1 MNKIVAIAAAVVAD
15 AIRRKVVWAVL
26 VFAVFLGLSIPAL
39 PSYGVGVAA
48 SVFREVAIALIYAAA
63 LVVALALSATRIP
76 VEIERR
82 TVFNVISRDVRR
94 WQYVAG
100 SWLGMFVILGAVIA
114 LCAVATIGIGYFT
127 MPGNQLMWR
136 LLEAAFAVWLEVG
149 VIMAFTVMLSC
160 SFGAI
165 TAVVGALAFTFI
177 GHAVVSLLNL
187 PEGTRAPWYVPS
199 LDVFNVINP
208 VALGTGYG
216 PMYALSMTMV
226 FLAWVVLLLLGAS
239 ALFGRRDL

>member
-1 MNKIVAIAAAVVAD
+1 VKKMLAIAASVIAD

-48 SVFREVAIALIYAAA
+48 SVFREVAIALIYTAA
-63 LVVALALSATRIP
+63 LVVALTLSATRIP
-76 VEIERR
+76 VEVERR

-94 WQYVAG
+94 WQYVG
-100 SWLGMFVILGAVIA
+100 GTWLGMFTVLGGVIG
-114 LCAVATIGIGYFT
+114 LCTIATIAIGYFT
-127 MPGNQLMWR
+127 MPGNEVMWR
-136 LLEAAFAVWLEVG
+136 LLEAAFAVWLETG
-149 VIMAFTVMLSC
+149 VVMAFAVMLSC

-187 PEGTRAPWYVPS
+187 PEGDRAPWYVPS
-199 LDVFNVINP
+199 LDIFNVVNP

-216 PMYALSMTMV
+216 PLYALAMV
-226 FLAWVVLLLLGAS
+226 AAFAAWVALLLLGAS
-239 ALFGRRDL
+239 VLFGGRDL

>member
-1 MNKIVAIAAAVVAD
+1 MFAIAAAVIAD
-15 AIRRKVVWAVL
+15 AVRRKVVWVVL

-63 LVVALALSATRIP
+63 IVVALALSATRIP
-76 VEIERR
+76 VEVERR

-100 SWLGMFVILGAVIA
+100 SWLGMFVVLGGVIA
-114 LCAVATIGIGYFT
+114 LCAVATIAIGFFT
-127 MPGNQLMWR
+127 LPGNEVMWR
-136 LLEAAFAVWLEVG
+136 LFEAAFAVWLEVG
-149 VIMAFTVMLSC
+149 VIMAFAVMLSC

-177 GHAVVSLLNL
+177 GHAVVSLLKL
-187 PEGTRAPWYVPS
+187 PEGARAPWYVPFTGC
-199 LDVFNVINP
+199 LQRDQPGGPRYWIRTRVRP
-208 VALGTGYG
+208 VDGTCVRRLGRAPAARCGG
-216 PMYALSMTMV
+216 SIREP
-226 FLAWVVLLLLGAS
+226 
-239 ALFGRRDL
+239 

>member
-1 MNKIVAIAAAVVAD
+1 MNKLFAIAAAVVAD
-15 AIRRKVVWAVL
+15 AIRRKVVWVVL

-48 SVFREVAIALIYAAA
+48 SVFREVAIALTYVAA

-76 VEIERR
+76 MEVERR

-100 SWLGMFVILGAVIA
+100 SWLGMFVVLGGVIA
-114 LCAVATIGIGYFT
+114 LCSAATIAIGYFT
-127 MPGNQLMWR
+127 IPGGEIMWR

-149 VIMAFTVMLSC
+149 VIMAFAVLLSC
-160 SFGAI
+160 RFGAI

-177 GHAVVSLLNL
+177 GHAAVSLLNL
-187 PEGTRAPWYVPS
+187 PEGVRAPWYFPS

-216 PMYALSMTMV
+216 SVYALSMAIV
-226 FLAWVVLLLLGAS
+226 FGAWVTLLLLGAS
-239 ALFGRRDL
+239 VLFASRDL

>member
-1 MNKIVAIAAAVVAD
+1 MKKILAIAWAVVAD

-48 SVFREVAIALIYAAA
+48 SVFREVAIALMYVAA

-76 VEIERR
+76 LEVERR

-100 SWLGMFVILGAVIA
+100 TWLGMLIVLGGVVAA
-114 LCAVATIGIGYFT
+114 CAAATVLIGYFT
-127 MPGNQLMWR
+127 MPGNEIMWR
-136 LLEAAFAVWLEVG
+136 LFEAAFAVWLEIG
-149 VIMAFTVMLSC
+149 VVMAFTVMLSC

-177 GHAVVSLLNL
+177 GHSVISLLNL
-187 PEGTRAPWYVPS
+187 PEGARAPWYFPS

-208 VALGTGYG
+208 VALGTGYDL
-216 PMYALSMTMV
+216 MYALSMV
-226 FLAWVVLLLLGAS
+226 LAFVAWVGLLLIGAS
-239 ALFGRRDL
+239 LMFGSRDL

>member
-1 MNKIVAIAAAVVAD
+1 MFAIAAAVVAD
-15 AIRRKVVWAVL
+15 AIRRKVIWAVL

-48 SVFREVAIALIYAAA
+48 SVFREVAIALIYVAAI
-63 LVVALALSATRIP
+63 VVALALSATRIP
-76 VEIERR
+76 LEVERR

-100 SWLGMFVILGAVIA
+100 SWLGMLLVLGGVIA
-114 LCAVATIGIGYFT
+114 LCAVATIAIGYFT
-127 MPGNQLMWR
+127 IPGNEVMWR
-136 LLEAAFAVWLEVG
+136 LLEAAFAVWLEMG
-149 VIMAFTVMLSC
+149 VIMAFAVMLSC

-165 TAVVGALAFTFI
+165 TAGVGALAFTFI

-187 PEGTRAPWYVPS
+187 PEAARAPWYFPS
-199 LDVFNVINP
+199 LDIFNVVNP

-216 PMYALSMTMV
+216 PLYAASMV
-226 FLAWVVLLLLGAS
+226 LAFVAWVALLLLGAS
-239 ALFGRRDL
+239 ALFGSRDL